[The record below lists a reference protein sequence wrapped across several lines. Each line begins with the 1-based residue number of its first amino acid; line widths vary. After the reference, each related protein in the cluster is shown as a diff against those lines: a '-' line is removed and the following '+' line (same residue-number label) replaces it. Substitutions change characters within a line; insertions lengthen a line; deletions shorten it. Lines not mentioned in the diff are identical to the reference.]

1 MTFAF
6 GVGCGPYMDNL
17 LPKKGEKMLTQSEE
31 TKLTN
36 LAAYDE
42 YEKTQP
48 VSAVCESCGHKI
60 TSYEPLPD
68 SMPCPNCEMEIDL
81 K

>member
-1 MTFAF
+1 
-6 GVGCGPYMDNL
+6 
-17 LPKKGEKMLTQSEE
+17 MLTQSEE

-48 VSAVCESCGHKI
+48 IVIHCEWCNHKV
-60 TSYEPLPD
+60 TSYEPLPTTLECGN
-68 SMPCPNCEMEIDL
+68 PLCGKEIDL
-81 K
+81 R